1 MTPALLLFLLFA
13 SFQTGAPRPGC
24 PGAAACRAQ
33 AQAAYDR
40 QDYEAFHDLA
50 WTAYRTGRP
59 NDPAL
64 MLLVARAQSLSGRPG
79 DALVML
85 ERLGALGAA
94 VDVSGEDFARVR
106 ALPRWPE
113 VAATLAPAPPADPPR
128 PAATETAPPTPKTAA
143 AMPKPS
149 ADPDLPAAP
158 KPSADPHAEAR
169 VLRPDV
175 ASRTT
180 SRPAV
185 EPRPEPAAA
194 APAATAAAATLRFS
208 TLLTPTA
215 LLHDAVSKR
224 YIIADRRARRIAVI
238 DEHTGQVSTL
248 VGALGAL
255 GDIDGMALD
264 AQQGDLW
271 VATSGE
277 EGAVLHRTQ
286 LISGRV
292 LSTTTLSGIDHPVVA
307 MTFVKGTGL
316 VVADASG
323 RIWRVR
329 TTGEA
334 RRLAALEYVPDAL
347 GTDAAGRLYV
357 SAGAPRLGRY
367 AVGAG
372 LRRIDTVDL
381 GLTLPSGTPFAVSGD
396 RLHFVVPL
404 DGSFEL
410 RSLPLAAR

>member
-1 MTPALLLFLLFA
+1 MPPPAA
-13 SFQTGAPRPGC
+13 EPKTTS
-24 PGAAACRAQ
+24 
-33 AQAAYDR
+33 
-40 QDYEAFHDLA
+40 
-50 WTAYRTGRP
+50 
-59 NDPAL
+59 
-64 MLLVARAQSLSGRPG
+64 
-79 DALVML
+79 
-85 ERLGALGAA
+85 
-94 VDVSGEDFARVR
+94 
-106 ALPRWPE
+106 
-113 VAATLAPAPPADPPR
+113 APAVER
-128 PAATETAPPTPKTAA
+128 
-143 AMPKPS
+143 
-149 ADPDLPAAP
+149 
-158 KPSADPHAEAR
+158 
-169 VLRPDV
+169 
-175 ASRTT
+175 RTT
-180 SRPAV
+180 SAPAV
-185 EPRPEPAAA
+185 EPTPETSAA
-194 APAATAAAATLRFS
+194 APGLPGPPAPLRFS

-215 LLHDAVSKR
+215 LLYDAVSKR
-224 YIIADRRARRIAVI
+224 YIIADRLARRIAVI

-271 VATSGE
+271 VVTSGE

-292 LSTTTLSGIDHPVVA
+292 LSTTTLTGIDDPVVA

-323 RIWRVR
+323 RVWRVR

-367 AVGAG
+367 AIGPG

-396 RLHFVVPL
+396 RIHFVVRV